1 VKSLP
6 RSIGCNGVQRT
17 SLCFRVCILY
27 TEPTIYCRDSPIRPG
42 TVLPRCSS
50 QPQGGREM
58 PHPEKPPQTTGRS
71 KRVQIRLDPTLKQ
84 ESRIHLTKAN
94 MTWQDL
100 LVPYTCH
107 FVEEAHRRMAGPSK
121 PTMQT
126 HPRQALPPQST
137 PIPLSTSVELAALL
151 GEAHSLELPI
161 GSPTYRRW
169 MHHCNRCGQF
179 WVTEMVTLQCCHHC
193 LSPYWNRC
201 RTRRGRA
208 LRGTH
213 ATALG

>member
-1 VKSLP
+1 M
-6 RSIGCNGVQRT
+6 
-17 SLCFRVCILY
+17 
-27 TEPTIYCRDSPIRPG
+27 
-42 TVLPRCSS
+42 CSS

-121 PTMQT
+121 ATMQT
-126 HPRQALPPQST
+126 HPRQAIPPQST

-161 GSPTYRRW
+161 GSPTSRRW

-179 WVTEMVTLQCCHHC
+179 WVTDMVTLRCCHHC